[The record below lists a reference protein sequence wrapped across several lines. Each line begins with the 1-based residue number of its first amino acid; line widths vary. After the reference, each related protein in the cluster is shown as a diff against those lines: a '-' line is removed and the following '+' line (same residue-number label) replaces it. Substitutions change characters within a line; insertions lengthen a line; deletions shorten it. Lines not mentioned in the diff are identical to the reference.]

1 MLNGGLHPRHLT
13 PKRVS
18 IEGSFLFLLRWS
30 TIFCIAVLVRWKNY
44 SKKRCDDS
52 FLNSSFLSSF
62 ELIDH
67 DNNFGK
73 NFSKL
78 FPSERTIKFLSRRLS
93 IGRDG
98 SFRIRSMFHFVHV
111 NESIEVF
118 FRFMNHPLPS
128 PSLLYPSIP
137 RMARSSQVFGSEME
151 VSRHRLAR
159 LKTSVSSS
167 CINDFPTS

>member
-78 FPSERTIKFLSRRLS
+78 FPSERTIKFLPRRLS

-128 PSLLYPSIP
+128 LPIPPLSFDPPNGKKFPSLWIGDGSFETSI
-137 RMARSSQVFGSEME
+137 SEIE
-151 VSRHRLAR
+151 NFRL
-159 LKTSVSSS
+159 VVVH
-167 CINDFPTS
+167 